1 MPCKRQDLQKSVEE
15 RTILPHNVI
24 QTPKPIRDG
33 KSKKKKKIRYLHD
46 ENDNDEEDE
55 YAFTVKSVSP
65 PETVAV
71 TVGGIKVIDKTLW
84 SKLKQEKIDC
94 VSMKSDNSFMRMV
107 ASSHWKSSE
116 HFQR

>member
-33 KSKKKKKIRYLHD
+33 KSKEKKKIRYLHD
-46 ENDNDEEDE
+46 ENDN
-55 YAFTVKSVSP
+55 
-65 PETVAV
+65 
-71 TVGGIKVIDKTLW
+71 GIKVIDKTLW